1 MTPLVPIIN
10 RLLDNIIDL
19 EYICGKLDVD
29 YPNDFDKEAVRDAIA
44 ALTPPTPEEINEL
57 ERSVLTLSYSHGGER
72 VSIDGVARLVEL
84 IRGDN
89 TCD

>member
-1 MTPLVPIIN
+1 MTPLIPIIRILMAN
-10 RLLDNIIDL
+10 IDDLLH
-19 EYICGKLDVD
+19 ICGKLDID
-29 YPNDFDKEAVRDAIA
+29 YPEGFDFDAINDALA

-72 VSIDGVARLVEL
+72 VSIDGVGRLVEL

-89 TCD
+89 A

>member
-10 RLLDNIIDL
+10 RLLDNINDL
-19 EYICGKLDVD
+19 QNICRNLDVD
-29 YPNDFDKEAVRDAIA
+29 YPHWFDKDAVKDALA

-72 VSIDGVARLVEL
+72 VSIDGVGRLVEL

-89 TCD
+89 ARD